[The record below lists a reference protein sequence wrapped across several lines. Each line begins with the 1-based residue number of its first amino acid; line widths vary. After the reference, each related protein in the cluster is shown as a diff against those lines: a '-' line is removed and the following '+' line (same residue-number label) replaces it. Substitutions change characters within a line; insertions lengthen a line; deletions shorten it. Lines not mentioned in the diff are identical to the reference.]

1 MPGFDN
7 GCLFFEGGIDP
18 RGLDPVTNPVV
29 NQMTTGTLLIGSS
42 VSPFVVC
49 STLTAGTGVSIT
61 NGDGSITIS
70 ASSGGLT
77 WTDATNATYTLVAQN
92 GYITDRAGG
101 VTYTLPATG
110 ALGDMI
116 KFVGKTGLTTIAQN
130 ANQQIFIGN
139 TNTTLGAGGSL
150 TATDAG
156 DCLSL
161 VCITAGANTAWRT
174 DSIVGN
180 WTVV

>member
-7 GCLFFEGGIDP
+7 GCVYFEAGIDP
-18 RGLDPVTNPVV
+18 RGVSPVI

-42 VSPFVVC
+42 VSPYVVC
-49 STLTAGTGVSIT
+49 NTLTAGAGIGIT
-61 NGDGSITIS
+61 NGDGSITITS
-70 ASSGGLT
+70 TSGGFT
-77 WTDATNATYTLVAQN
+77 WTESTNATYILAAQT
-92 GYITDRAGG
+92 GYITNRAGG
-101 VTYTLPATG
+101 VTYTLPASG
-110 ALGDMI
+110 ALGDII
-116 KFVGKTGLTTIAQN
+116 KIVGKTGIATIAQN

-150 TATDAG
+150 SANNAG

-161 VCITAGANTAWRT
+161 VCITAGANTFWRT

-180 WTVV
+180 WTIT